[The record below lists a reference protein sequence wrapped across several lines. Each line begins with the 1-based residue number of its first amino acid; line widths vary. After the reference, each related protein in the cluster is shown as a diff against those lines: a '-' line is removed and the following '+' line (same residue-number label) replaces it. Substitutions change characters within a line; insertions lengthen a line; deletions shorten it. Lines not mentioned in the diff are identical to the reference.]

1 MSGIHDITLG
11 DDEEMVQR
19 PQPSRSRISRQSQS
33 KRISQAQRGSRAR
46 PSTVKQG
53 PVDLAR
59 KVKIEDAFFKVN
71 YYWGESLDNEIKKV
85 IPELTDRF
93 KTKDDVEDLDDSMD
107 MGDLEGMV
115 RISDLLFCF
124 EDRCSIV
131 F

>member
-11 DDEEMVQR
+11 DDEEIAQK

-71 YYWGESLDNEIKKV
+71 YYWGESLDNEINKV
-85 IPELTDRF
+85 IPQLIERF
-93 KTKDDVEDLDDSMD
+93 KTKEDMDDSMD
-107 MGDLEGMV
+107 MGDLAGMV
-115 RISDLLFCF
+115 RITGFIILLWL
-124 EDRCSIV
+124 SVILLYLT
-131 F
+131 